1 MLRIDENECIGCG
14 VCVSVCPAGFE
25 LVEDKARVTDEA
37 ARCVDEALSAC
48 PQGAI
53 VRLAQGEVAAPPP
66 RPVAAPLVPAPAVQG
81 PVGTSRGGRPR
92 FGRGQGRGRQRG
104 GGRGRGRR

>member
-1 MLRIDENECIGCG
+1 MLWIDDNECIGCG

-25 LVEDKARVTDEA
+25 LVGEKARVTDEA

-53 VRLAQGEVAAPPP
+53 VRLGQGEAAPP
-66 RPVAAPLVPAPAVQG
+66 RPAATPFVPAAAVQG
-81 PVGTSRGGRPR
+81 PGGMAGGARPR
-92 FGRGQGRGRQRG
+92 FGRGRGRGRQSG